1 MSTIIFHWVLLRSRW
16 NEHLPINSDL
26 VKWFPGS
33 HLSSNTVYPMM
44 FCSQWL
50 IPEWVIARCQSQSR
64 RRAFNLEKYRV
75 SLRTNERTDMP
86 FGSWMNNNINQ
97 RQLYL
102 STWWF
107 TWARRWIG
115 LPNPSQC
122 GHQSITNVTKDLEF
136 VSYSDESALKLDF
149 SSFITFYH
157 PHTVYL

>member
-33 HLSSNTVYPMM
+33 HLSSNTVYPLM

-107 TWARRWIG
+107 TWARRWIESIAMW
-115 LPNPSQC
+115 PSINYERNK
-122 GHQSITNVTKDLEF
+122 GFWSLSLTVTSQL
-136 VSYSDESALKLDF
+136 LN
-149 SSFITFYH
+149 
-157 PHTVYL
+157 